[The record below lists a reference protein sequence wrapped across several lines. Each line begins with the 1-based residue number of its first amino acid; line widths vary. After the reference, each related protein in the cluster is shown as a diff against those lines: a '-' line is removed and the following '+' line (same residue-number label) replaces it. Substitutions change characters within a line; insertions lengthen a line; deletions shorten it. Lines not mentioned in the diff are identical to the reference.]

1 MSENLNCER
10 FAADL
15 ADYLAGSL
23 NRAASAEMESHLAVC
38 AACRDVAA
46 LWAKLGSIPEEMPGP
61 RVRSRFHAML
71 AEQASPRRSYTAWW
85 IGAAAAV
92 AIIGV
97 GAFFAGRWTTE
108 RNAEVAALRRE
119 VSGMREMVALSLLQ
133 RQSASERL
141 RGVQYTALVTKSE
154 PDVVDALAR
163 TLRFDSNVDV
173 RLAAVDA
180 LRRYPQDN
188 AARQGM
194 VDALDAAQSPLVQ
207 IALIEALVELSDR
220 RAVGALRGL
229 QGNGEV
235 NELVRQRAAWGLD
248 QLRNK
253 GVLKVE

>member
-1 MSENLNCER
+1 MNENVTCDR

-15 ADYLAGSL
+15 ADYLAGNL
-23 NRAASAEMESHLAVC
+23 NRAATAGMESHLADC
-38 AACRDVAA
+38 SSCRDVAE

-71 AEQASPRRSYTAWW
+71 AEQSTTRRNYAPWW

-92 AIIGV
+92 AAI
-97 GAFFAGRWTTE
+97 AFFAGRWTTE
-108 RNAEVAALRRE
+108 RNAEVSRLRQE
-119 VSGMREMVALSLLQ
+119 VGNMREMVALSLLE

-141 RGVQYTALVTKSE
+141 RGVQYTALVSKSD
-154 PDVVDALAR
+154 PDVLDALVR

-188 AARQGM
+188 KARQGM

-207 IALIEALVELSDR
+207 IALIESLVELSDR
-220 RAVGALRGL
+220 RAVVALRGL
-229 QGNGEV
+229 QGQSDV

-248 QLRNK
+248 QLRSK